1 MNQILKMFFLNG
13 FNSRCWDVA
22 TGNAELIGGKGHTSQ
37 VTNICVKGEILY
49 TCGIDDTVRYVSV
62 ADKTY
67 RY

>member
-1 MNQILKMFFLNG
+1 MFFLNG

-37 VTNICVKGEILY
+37 VTNICVKGDILY